1 MKYLPKFKWDMLT
14 EQIGR
19 VFPMHW
25 FEFLLTIPIAHE
37 AAVHQAKL
45 RAELSQSRKEQREY
59 LKNVELARVLE
70 KRTER
75 KLAAGQ
81 EPPRLKRRQND
92 TPSEDRLKK
101 KQRSKPKPEEADSA
115 QLSSV
120 LNSVF

>member
-1 MKYLPKFKWDMLT
+1 MYVPLT
-14 EQIGR
+14 TF
-19 VFPMHW
+19 V
-25 FEFLLTIPIAHE
+25 AHE

-75 KLAAGQ
+75 KLAEGK
-81 EPPRLKRRQND
+81 EPPRLKRQQID
-92 TPSEDRLKK
+92 ASSEDRPKK
-101 KQRSKPKPEEADSA
+101 KRKPKSMAQDGDPA

-120 LNSVF
+120 LSSVF